1 MSDHE
6 RAELTVAD
14 LLAKAAREEW
24 PTSAL
29 SVRSHELGLAGD
41 DTPTGPIS
49 MVRPY
54 LRKTPMPTRSRADS
68 GDRIPAAPPSPP
80 WE

>member
-1 MSDHE
+1 MSE
-6 RAELTVAD
+6 YRGAMLTVAD
-14 LLAKAAREEW
+14 LLAKAAREGW

-29 SVRSHELGLAGD
+29 SVCSHELGPAGD

-54 LRKTPMPTRSRADS
+54 LEGAPMPARPEADWTA
-68 GDRIPAAPPSPP
+68 RPLCPPRRK
-80 WE
+80 